1 MPAAATC
8 DSILIP
14 NSNKAAGPGTGAGT
28 HGGTV
33 AVTWSASVTLR
44 SLMRSRA
51 ACAPV
56 CCRRKRPEYPRCSRQ
71 WCWCAGC
78 PLQRR
83 RLFRRWRRGLHDGR
97 ICLCWLHRWVEGG
110 ALLLLWSLPKGDGR
124 RVRERRGA
132 LLPLSPGSLCSSHLF
147 LSLTLSLLPPSTVS
161 KFIKRTDITDPTK
174 LTQIAGLTS
183 EYDR

>member
-14 NSNKAAGPGTGAGT
+14 NSNKAAGTGNGT

-44 SLMRSRA
+44 SRMRSRA

-56 CCRRKRPEYPRCSRQ
+56 CCRRERPEYPRCSRQ

-83 RLFRRWRRGLHDGR
+83 RLFRRWQRGLHDGR

-110 ALLLLWSLPKGDGR
+110 ALQLMCPCQKGMEDGR
-124 RVRERRGA
+124 GRDTGA
-132 LLPLSPGSLCSSHLF
+132 LLPPSPGSLCSFRLPP
-147 LSLTLSLLPPSTVS
+147 SLTLSLLPPSTFS
-161 KFIKRTDITDPTK
+161 KFIERTDITDPTN
-174 LTQIAGLTS
+174 LTQIAGRTTD
-183 EYDR
+183 YGH